1 MFQTPLRCR
10 PKANGTLAGAAGLFV
25 VAKTKAVSGAFVV
38 IAAYNEARAIGRV
51 LADLAPLPY
60 RIVVVD
66 DGSADE
72 TAEVAARAGAE
83 VLRHPINLGQG
94 AALQTGIDYALLR
107 GATHVVTFDA
117 DGQHRAEDI
126 AALIAALSAHDADF
140 ALGSRFRGAAV
151 DLPPV
156 RRLMLRAATAFTRLT
171 TGLDVTDAHNGLR
184 AMTRRGAARIRL
196 RQNRMA
202 HASEILHQV
211 AASGLRYVEV
221 PVTIQYSRYS
231 LAKGQRVSEFVVIL
245 LDLFARRLHP

>member
-1 MFQTPLRCR
+1 LSRYGNLGD
-10 PKANGTLAGAAGLFV
+10 AHGLFG
-25 VAKTKAVSGAFVV
+25 VAKSKTLSGAWVV
-38 IAAYNEARAIGRV
+38 IAAHNEARAIGRV
-51 LADLAPLPY
+51 AAELAPLPY
-60 RIVVVD
+60 RVVVVD
-66 DGSADE
+66 DGSTDA
-72 TAEVAARAGAE
+72 TAELAARAGAE

-107 GATHVVTFDA
+107 GASHLVTFDA

-126 AALIAALSAHDADF
+126 AALLGALSANDADF
-140 ALGSRFRGAAV
+140 ALGSRFRGAVV
-151 DLPPV
+151 DLPPL
-156 RRLMLRAATAFTRLT
+156 RRLMLRAATLFTRAT
-171 TGLDVTDAHNGLR
+171 TGLDVSDAHNGLR

-202 HASEILHQV
+202 HASEILHQI

-231 LAKGQRVSEFVVIL
+231 LAKGQRASEFVVIL